1 MNSNTQKPVFITLLL
16 SFLFYII
23 HKVVFLFFINQEAIA
38 HFVYSIELLY
48 LFFGISSVF
57 IVFLL
62 VKINQKNINN
72 VGLTFLLVTSIKM
85 GLAFFFLQPILNSK
99 TEFIKIEKMN
109 FFIIFIV
116 FLIIETSVTIKIL
129 NKKQ

>member
-1 MNSNTQKPVFITLLL
+1 MNLKNQQPVFITVLL
-16 SFLFYII
+16 SILLYAI
-23 HKVVFLFFINQEAIA
+23 HKIVFLFFIDNEAVR
-38 HFVYSIELLY
+38 HFIYPLELLY
-48 LFFGISSVF
+48 LFFAISSVF

-72 VGLTFLLVTSIKM
+72 VGYTFLLVTSIKM
-85 GLAFFFLQPILNSK
+85 ALAFFFLQPILNSK
-99 TEFIKIEKMN
+99 TDFINIEKMN

-116 FLIIETSVTIKIL
+116 FLIIETSVTIKML

>member
-1 MNSNTQKPVFITLLL
+1 MNSKIQKPVFITILVSIVCYL
-16 SFLFYII
+16 I
-23 HKVVFLFFINQEAIA
+23 HKVVFLFFNNQEAIA
-38 HFVYSIELLY
+38 HFVYSLELLY
-48 LFFGISSVF
+48 LFFGISSVL

-62 VKINQKNINN
+62 FKINQKNINN

-85 GLAFFFLQPILNSK
+85 ALAFYFLQPILNSK
-99 TEFIKIEKMN
+99 TEFIKLEKMN

-116 FLIIETSVTIKIL
+116 FLIIETSVTISML